1 MGYQR
6 RVHGQFIN
14 IYHILSTFSFVT
26 SPSSFLFLVGCSCS
40 TTLSNIS
47 SKSSRHI
54 RTLFS
59 FVCIMCIFMCLLALL
74 LLIDLKQIL
83 HDTSLCFPII
93 VFFTFISL
101 FSLCRV
107 FFSLL

>member
-1 MGYQR
+1 MLGC
-6 RVHGQFIN
+6 
-14 IYHILSTFSFVT
+14 SFCVYC

-54 RTLFS
+54 STLFS
-59 FVCIMCIFMCLLALL
+59 FVCIMCIFICLLALS
-74 LLIDLKQIL
+74 LLIVLKQIF

-93 VFFTFISL
+93 VFHFYFTF
-101 FSLCRV
+101 FQFV
-107 FFSLL
+107 EFFSHFYRVL